1 MSELKTLQP
10 VVDALSR
17 PFWQAARAHH
27 LVLPRCEGCQTLRAH
42 FERWCAVCGDEH
54 FQWERLS
61 GRGKVWSHCIFHRIY
76 FPSSDLKVPYNV
88 VVVALEE
95 GPRLISNIVGI
106 DSQFI
111 EIDMPVIVHF
121 EDMTEEISLVKFKP
135 LHFSV

>member
-1 MSELKTLQP
+1 M
-10 VVDALSR
+10 
-17 PFWQAARAHH
+17 
-27 LVLPRCEGCQTLRAH
+27 
-42 FERWCAVCGDEH
+42 
-54 FQWERLS
+54 
-61 GRGKVWSHCIFHRIY
+61 
-76 FPSSDLKVPYNV
+76 
-88 VVVALEE
+88 ALEE